1 MEDRDGLAAQAAT
14 RQRVRLLLRARE
26 RREGSG
32 RCVCVEGFV
41 CTHRPHS
48 SSACVWRV
56 RGGVCA
62 RGYHHAVIA
71 CHAPPHGRLRC
82 MKAARRHGAKAGPMH
97 TQRHGAGGAH
107 SRAAHGL
114 AADGDG
120 LQTAHSK
127 STEQEHRAR
136 AQSHS
141 TEPPTS
147 HSREPLRATH
157 VPHTVLQRA
166 ARAGVP
172 AAETSCGA
180 AAWIACRGGRGQ
192 AGSHATHPASGG
204 GSSPRLTGRTACCDS
219 DKALLGLG
227 GSGAHR
233 LLTLLTL
240 G

>member
-41 CTHRPHS
+41 CTHQPHS

-127 STEQEHRAR
+127 STEQEHRAT

-141 TEPPTS
+141 RVTHVS
-147 HSREPLRATH
+147 HSGPLTCRTRSCSA
-157 VPHTVLQRA
+157 PRGPGCRRRRRRA
-166 ARAGVP
+166 APPPGSP
-172 AAETSCGA
+172 A
-180 AAWIACRGGRGQ
+180 
-192 AGSHATHPASGG
+192 GG
-204 GSSPRLTGRTACCDS
+204 GEGRRGVTRLTLQVEAAPRRASRDAPPAVTQIRRSSGWEGQGLTAC
-219 DKALLGLG
+219 
-227 GSGAHR
+227 
-233 LLTLLTL
+233 
-240 G
+240 